1 MNCDALAI
9 KRITAPDLS
18 YHFLLETR
26 MSEISLF
33 SKAELSRPNLTIED
47 AADLLGSVYGL
58 KGDLRELGSQ
68 QDRNF
73 KVSIGSESYV
83 LKISRSE
90 YPRVELEAQ
99 NAILQHL
106 ALKQEDSSDHVFV
119 FPKVIPCSDGS
130 LIGAA
135 HVGSENFH
143 VRLLS
148 FIEGETL
155 TTRNY
160 LSGSAI
166 EALGALAG
174 NVARSLSDFSHTGAL
189 RSSLWDL
196 MHAETAVPFLLKDEA
211 SSTVAASI
219 FTAMDR
225 VTRRLDPVR
234 DGLRV
239 QVIHHDITDDNV
251 VGRRELSG
259 SVLPYAVIDFGDMT
273 KSWLVAELATTCA
286 SLLHHG
292 EKDPFSILP
301 AVKAFHAVC
310 PLNREELTALWP
322 LIVARACVLLAA
334 SHQQLKLDPDNSYAA
349 ANAAHERIIFDVA
362 TSVPF
367 ELMEKAIFCALGFDF
382 EAKHQVNAKSIIAS
396 IDLST
401 ARQVDLSI
409 DNPEFVTG
417 NWNTRG
423 IEQQILLKA
432 AQSAGSSLTR
442 YGEYR
447 LTRTQVNSRTEPQSF
462 SLHIAVCVPAG
473 TEVVAPFEGRA
484 YFSDGMLILRNGEL
498 NLHISG
504 VDIIDGLAHSVA
516 SGDVLGTVRN
526 EQNGFGVISVQQSE
540 MASDELPQFA
550 KPSQSS
556 AWSAVCPS
564 PAAFLGLPVETYSK
578 ASASLLDRR
587 YRSLAGTQKHYY
599 ENPPQIERGWKE
611 HLFDTEGRAYL
622 DMVNNV
628 TTIGHGHPRLA
639 ENVNRQWLKLNTN
652 SRFHYSEVAD
662 FSERLAALAPEG
674 LDTVF
679 LVNSGSEANDLALRL
694 AWAWKGHRNIV
705 SLLEAYHGW
714 TVGSD
719 AVSTSTADNPNAL
732 GTRPSWVH
740 PVVSPNTYRGNMT
753 AEQYIGTVLD
763 KLSELDAKGEGL
775 AGFICEPIYGNAGGI
790 PLPSGYLKKVY
801 QEIRARGGLCIADEV
816 QVGYG
821 RTGHHFWGF
830 EEQQVVPDVITI
842 AKGMGNGHPLG
853 AVITRKEIADALEK
867 EGYFFSSAG
876 GSPVSS
882 VVGNTVLD
890 IMEDEQ
896 LQANA
901 RDVGDHLKRRL
912 EALKQQ
918 YSLIGT
924 VHGMGLY
931 MGLEFVRN
939 TTSLEPATEE
949 TMALCDRL
957 LELGIIMQPTGDH
970 LNIFKIK
977 PPLCLTKKSAD
988 YFADTLE
995 AVLQEG
1001 W

>member
-1 MNCDALAI
+1 
-9 KRITAPDLS
+9 
-18 YHFLLETR
+18 
-26 MSEISLF
+26 MSEMSLF
-33 SKAELSRPNLTIED
+33 SKAELPRPSLTIED
-47 AADLLGSVYGL
+47 AADILSSVYGL
-58 KGDLRELGSQ
+58 KGELRELGSQ

-73 KVSIGSESYV
+73 KVGIAGESYV

-106 ALKQEDSSDHVFV
+106 ASKQDDGFDSSFV
-119 FPKVIPCSDGS
+119 IPKVISCRNGEF
-130 LIGAA
+130 IGAA
-135 HVGSENFH
+135 TVGAENYH

-155 TTRNY
+155 TARKY
-160 LSGSAI
+160 LNGTAI
-166 EALGALAG
+166 EALGTLAG
-174 NVARSLSDFSHTGAL
+174 NVAYALADFSHPGAVKK
-189 RSSLWDL
+189 SPWDL
-196 MHAETAVPFLLKDEA
+196 AYAEEAIPFLLQDSDP
-211 SSTVAASI
+211 SSVAAPI
-219 FTAMDR
+219 IVAMKQVR
-225 VTRRLDPVR
+225 KRLDPVKA
-234 DGLRV
+234 GLRV

-251 VGRRELSG
+251 VGRKEISG

-273 KSWLVAELATTCA
+273 KSWLIAELATTCA

-292 EKDPFSILP
+292 DRDPFSILP

-310 PLNREELTALWP
+310 PLEKEELVALWP

-334 SHQQLKLDPDNSYAA
+334 SHQQLRLDPSNNYAA
-349 ANAAHERIIFDVA
+349 ANAAHERIIFETA

-367 ELMEKAIFCALGFDF
+367 ELMEKAIFLALNIDL
-382 EAKHQVNAKSIIAS
+382 EAKHRANRQSIVPS
-396 IDLST
+396 FDLNSAT
-401 ARQVDLSI
+401 QVDLSI
-409 DNPEFVTG
+409 DNSGFVAG
-417 NWNTRG
+417 NWNSSN
-423 IEQQILLKA
+423 IEQQILFDA
-432 AQSAGSSLTR
+432 ARKTGCSLTR

-447 LTRTQVNSRTEPQSF
+447 LTRTRVNSRTEPESF
-462 SLHIAVCVPAG
+462 ALHIAVCLPAG
-473 TEVVAPFEGRA
+473 TEIVAPF
-484 YFSDGMLILRNGEL
+484 DGSADFADGSLILRNGES
-498 NLHISG
+498 NLHLNG
-504 VDIIDGLAHSVA
+504 LDIRDGLAHSVS
-516 SGDVLGTVRN
+516 SGDVLGVARN
-526 EQNGFGVISVQQSE
+526 VQDGLGIIYVQQSE
-540 MASDELPQFA
+540 IVSDALPQFA
-550 KPSQSS
+550 KPSQAA
-556 AWSAVCPS
+556 AWSELCPS
-564 PAAFLGLPVETYSK
+564 AAGFLGLSIDASSK
-578 ASASLLDRR
+578 EPASLLEKR
-587 YRSLAGTQKHYY
+587 YKSLAGTQKHYY

-639 ENVNRQWLKLNTN
+639 ENVHRQWLKLNTN

-662 FSERLAALAPEG
+662 FSERLADLAPDG

-694 AWAWKGHRNIV
+694 AWAWSGRRNIV

-740 PVVSPNTYRGNMT
+740 AVVSPNTYRGNMT
-753 AEQYIGTVLD
+753 AGQYIGTVLD
-763 KLSELDAKGEGL
+763 KLSALDASGEEL

-790 PLPSGYLKKVY
+790 PLPTGYLKRVY
-801 QEIRARGGLCIADEV
+801 QEIRSRGGLCIADEV

-830 EEQQVVPDVITI
+830 EQQQVVPDVITI

-901 RDVGDHLKRRL
+901 RKVGDHLKGRL
-912 EALKQQ
+912 QGLKQQ
-918 YSLIGT
+918 YSLIGA

-931 MGLEFVRN
+931 MGLEFVRDHV
-939 TTSLEPATEE
+939 SLEPATEE

-977 PPLCLTKKSAD
+977 PPLCLTRESAD

-995 AVLQEG
+995 SVLQEG

>member
-1 MNCDALAI
+1 
-9 KRITAPDLS
+9 
-18 YHFLLETR
+18 
-26 MSEISLF
+26 MSEMALF
-33 SKAELSRPNLTIED
+33 SKAELSRPNLTSDD
-47 AADLLGSVYGL
+47 AADILGSVYGV
-58 KGDLRELGSQ
+58 KGELRELGSQ

-73 KVSIGSESYV
+73 KVSIVNESYV
-83 LKISRSE
+83 LKISHSE

-106 ALKQEDSSDHVFV
+106 GSKTDDSTDPAFV
-119 FPKVIPCSDGS
+119 FPKVIPCSDGN

-135 HVGSENFH
+135 RVGSENYH

-155 TTRNY
+155 TARNY

-166 EALGALAG
+166 ESLGALAG
-174 NVARSLSDFSHTGAL
+174 CVARSLAHFSHVGTL
-189 RSSLWDL
+189 RNSQWDL
-196 MHAETAVPFLLKDEA
+196 AHAEAVVPFLLQDEVQGA
-211 SSTVAASI
+211 VAASI
-219 FTAMDR
+219 FAAMEQIKK
-225 VTRRLDPVR
+225 RLEPIKA
-234 DGLRV
+234 GLRV

-251 VGRRELSG
+251 VGHKELSG
-259 SVLPYAVIDFGDMT
+259 TVLPYAVIDFGDMT

-292 EKDPFSILP
+292 DKDPFSILP
-301 AVKAFHAVC
+301 AVKAFHAIC
-310 PLNREELTALWP
+310 PLNTDELTALWP

-334 SHQQLKLDPDNSYAA
+334 SHQQLKLDPDNNYAT
-349 ANAAHERIIFDVA
+349 ANAAHERMIFDVA

-367 ELMEKAIFCALGFDF
+367 ELMEKAIFCALGVDF
-382 EAKHQVNAKSIIAS
+382 ETKCPAKIRSIIPSMDLAS
-396 IDLST
+396 
-401 ARQVDLSI
+401 AKQVDLSI
-409 DNPEFVTG
+409 DNPQFVAG
-417 NWNTRG
+417 NWDASDA
-423 IEQQILLKA
+423 EHQILLEA
-432 AQSAGSSLTR
+432 AQSAGSSVTR

-447 LTRTQVNSRTEPQSF
+447 LTRTQVNSRTEPKSF
-462 SLHIAVCVPAG
+462 AMHIAVCVPAG
-473 TEVVAPFEGRA
+473 TEVVAPFECRVYCANGT
-484 YFSDGMLILRNGEL
+484 LILRTGTL
-498 NLHISG
+498 NLHIRG
-504 VDIIDGLAHSVA
+504 LDIIDGLAYSVA
-516 SGDVLGTVRN
+516 SGDVLGKVRN
-526 EQNGFGVISVQQSE
+526 EQNGFGIIGVQQSE
-540 MASDELPQFA
+540 IASEALSQFA
-550 KPSQSS
+550 KPSQSA

-564 PAAFLGLPVETYSK
+564 PAAFLGLPTDIPSK
-578 ASASLLDRR
+578 TSSSLLDRR

-611 HLFDTEGRAYL
+611 HLFDTQGRAYL

-639 ENVNRQWLKLNTN
+639 ENVSKQWLKLNTN
-652 SRFHYSEVAD
+652 SRFHYSEVAA
-662 FSERLAALAPEG
+662 FSERLAALAPQG

-694 AWAWKGHRNIV
+694 AWAWNGQRNIV

-740 PVVSPNTYRGNMT
+740 PVVSPNLYRGSMT
-753 AEQYIGTVLD
+753 SEQYIGAVLD
-763 KLSELDAKGEGL
+763 KLLELDAKGARL

-790 PLPSGYLKKVY
+790 PLPAGYLKKVY
-801 QEIRARGGLCIADEV
+801 QEVRSRGGLCIADEV

-890 IMEDEQ
+890 IMEEEQ

-901 RDVGDHLKRRL
+901 RNVGGHLKSRL

-918 YSLIGT
+918 YALIGA

-931 MGLEFVRN
+931 MGLEFVRDHV
-939 TTSLEPATEE
+939 SLEPATEE

-977 PPLCLTKKSAD
+977 PPLCLTKDSAD
-988 YFADTLE
+988 YFVDTLE
-995 AVLQEG
+995 SVLKEAHQD
-1001 W
+1001 

>member
-1 MNCDALAI
+1 
-9 KRITAPDLS
+9 
-18 YHFLLETR
+18 
-26 MSEISLF
+26 MSEMSLF
-33 SKAELSRPNLTIED
+33 SKAELPRPNLTIED
-47 AADLLGSVYGL
+47 AADILGSVYGL
-58 KGDLRELGSQ
+58 KGELRELGSQ

-73 KVSIGSESYV
+73 KVNIGDESYV

-106 ALKQEDSSDHVFV
+106 ASKQDNSTGQVFI
-119 FPKVIPCSDGS
+119 FPKVIPCSNGD

-135 HVGSENFH
+135 SVGSENYH

-148 FIEGETL
+148 FIKGETL
-155 TTRNY
+155 TARNY

-166 EALGALAG
+166 QALGALAG

-196 MHAETAVPFLLKDEA
+196 MHAEAAVPFLLKDEA

-225 VTRRLDPVR
+225 VTKRLDPVR
-234 DGLRV
+234 DGLRI

-292 EKDPFSILP
+292 DKDPFSILP

-310 PLNREELTALWP
+310 PLDNHELTALWP
-322 LIVARACVLLAA
+322 LVVARACVLLAA
-334 SHQQLKLDPDNSYAA
+334 SHQQLKLDSDNSYAA

-367 ELMEKAIFCALGFDF
+367 ELMEKAIFCALDIDLDSRHS
-382 EAKHQVNAKSIIAS
+382 AVSKSIIPS
-396 IDLST
+396 IDLSNAT
-401 ARQVDLSI
+401 QVDLSI
-409 DNPEFVTG
+409 DNPDFVAG
-417 NWNTRG
+417 NWNASD
-423 IEQQILLKA
+423 IESQILLKA
-432 AQSAGSSLTR
+432 AQSTGSSLTR
-442 YGEYR
+442 YGEHR
-447 LTRTQVNSRTEPQSF
+447 LTRTQINSRTEPESF
-462 SLHIAVCVPAG
+462 ALHIAVCTPAG

-484 YFSDGMLILRNGEL
+484 YVADGILILRNGEL
-498 NLHISG
+498 SLHISG
-504 VDIIDGLAHSVA
+504 SDVVDGLAYSVA

-540 MASDELPQFA
+540 ITSDELPQFA
-550 KPSQSS
+550 KPTQSA

-564 PAAFLGLPVETYSK
+564 PAAFLGLSTETLSK
-578 ASASLLDRR
+578 VSVSLLDRR
-587 YRSLAGTQKHYY
+587 YGSLAGTQKHYY

-662 FSERLAALAPEG
+662 FSERLAALAPDG

-694 AWAWKGHRNIV
+694 AWAWNGHRNIV

-740 PVVSPNTYRGNMT
+740 PVVSPNTYRGHMT

-763 KLSELDAKGEGL
+763 KLSELDAKGDGL

-790 PLPSGYLKKVY
+790 PLPSGYLRKVY
-801 QEIRARGGLCIADEV
+801 QEIRSRGGLCIADEV

-901 RDVGDHLKRRL
+901 RNVGDHLKRRL

-918 YSLIGT
+918 YPLIGA

-931 MGLEFVRN
+931 MGLEFVRDH
-939 TTSLEPATEE
+939 TSLEPATEE

-977 PPLCLTKKSAD
+977 PPLCLTQQNAD

-995 AVLQEG
+995 LVLQEG

>member
-1 MNCDALAI
+1 
-9 KRITAPDLS
+9 
-18 YHFLLETR
+18 
-26 MSEISLF
+26 MSEMSLF
-33 SKAELSRPNLTIED
+33 SKAELPRPNLTIED
-47 AADLLGSVYGL
+47 AADILSSVYGL
-58 KGDLRELGSQ
+58 SGELRELGSQ

-73 KVSIGSESYV
+73 KVSIGNESYV

-106 ALKQEDSSDHVFV
+106 ASKQDDGTDQVFI
-119 FPKVIPCSDGS
+119 FPKVIPSNNGD

-135 HVGSENFH
+135 SVGLENYH
-143 VRLLS
+143 IRLLS

-155 TTRNY
+155 TAHNY
-160 LSGSAI
+160 LSGAAM

-174 NVARSLSDFSHTGAL
+174 NVASSLADFSHTGAL

-211 SSTVAASI
+211 PSTVAVSI
-219 FTAMDR
+219 FAAMDR
-225 VTRRLDPVR
+225 VTKRIDPLR

-273 KSWLVAELATTCA
+273 KGWLVAELATTCA

-292 EKDPFSILP
+292 DKDPFSILP

-310 PLNREELTALWP
+310 PLNKEELTGLWP
-322 LIVARACVLLAA
+322 LIVARACILLAA
-334 SHQQLKLDPDNSYAA
+334 SHQQLKLDPNNSYAA

-367 ELMEKAIFCALGFDF
+367 ELMEKAIFCALDIDF
-382 EAKHQVNAKSIIAS
+382 EAKHQVNAKSIIPS
-396 IDLST
+396 IDLS
-401 ARQVDLSI
+401 AAKKVDLSI
-409 DNPEFVTG
+409 DNPEFVAG
-417 NWNTRG
+417 NWNACD
-423 IEQQILLKA
+423 IERQLLFKA

-447 LTRTQVNSRTEPQSF
+447 LTQTQVNSRIEPQSF
-462 SLHIAVCVPAG
+462 ALHIAVCAPVG

-484 YFSDGMLILRNGEL
+484 YVADGILILRNGEL
-498 NLHISG
+498 SLHISG
-504 VDIIDGLAHSVA
+504 LDVVDGLAYSVS

-526 EQNGFGVISVQQSE
+526 EQNGFGIISVQQSE
-540 MASDELPQFA
+540 ITSDNLPQFS
-550 KPSQSS
+550 KPTQSA

-564 PAAFLGLPVETYSK
+564 PAAFLGLPIEIPSK
-578 ASASLLDRR
+578 AAASLLHRR
-587 YRSLAGTQKHYY
+587 YGSLASTQKHYY

-662 FSERLAALAPEG
+662 FSERLAALAPDG

-694 AWAWKGHRNIV
+694 AWAWNGHRNIV

-753 AEQYIGTVLD
+753 AEQYIGTVLE

-775 AGFICEPIYGNAGGI
+775 SGFICEPIYGNAGGI

-801 QEIRARGGLCIADEV
+801 QEIRSRGGLCIADEV

-830 EEQQVVPDVITI
+830 EEQQVVPDIITI

-901 RDVGDHLKRRL
+901 RNVGDHLKRRL
-912 EALKQQ
+912 EAIKQQ
-918 YSLIGT
+918 YPLIGA

-931 MGLEFVRN
+931 MGLEFVRDHA
-939 TTSLEPATEE
+939 SLEPATEE

-977 PPLCLTKKSAD
+977 PPLCLTKESAD

-995 AVLQEG
+995 LVLQEG